1 MSLRARLLPALCLA
15 LVVTIGCGGEPP
27 EKEMQQAQGALDAA
41 KAAGAE
47 TYAAEEYKAAQQA
60 LANAREAV
68 TQRDYRLALDRALDS
83 RERAQEAARQAAD
96 GKAAARVE
104 ADRALSAAQ
113 LTVNEATAKLKAA
126 ETRKLAPRLLEG
138 PRKAID
144 TARNG
149 LQEARA
155 LFDKGE
161 YAQVQVRAKSAT
173 ASLPAA
179 LEPLEGA
186 PAPPARRRR

>member
-1 MSLRARLLPALCLA
+1 MFLRARVLPALCLT
-15 LVVTIGCGGEPP
+15 LIVSIGCGGEPP

-41 KAAGAE
+41 RAAGAE
-47 TYAAEEYKAAQQA
+47 TYAADEYTAAQQA

-96 GKAAARVE
+96 GKAAARVD

-113 LTVNEATAKLKAA
+113 TALDEAASRLNAA
-126 ETRKLAPRLLEG
+126 EAKKVPARLLDA
-138 PRKAID
+138 PAKSID
-144 TARNG
+144 TAQNG

-155 LFDKGE
+155 LFEKGE
-161 YAQVQVRAKSAT
+161 YRQVPERAKAAT
-173 ASLPAA
+173 ASLPEVLEQIAA
-179 LEPLEGA
+179 A
-186 PAPPARRRR
+186 QAPPARRRR